1 MGDTRP
7 RAWDAGESSR
17 DAKTPRLDLLAATAL
32 GVDDSGWEQW
42 TEVTGNSDQCSHV
55 PTDNA
60 HKEILGSSLL
70 SDDAGECADCQRGE
84 EPGKCRSVNS
94 PILVCLECGRQSCVD
109 SDNYVPF
116 GHAQDHAK
124 KEQHWVAAMFA
135 DPQAGF
141 CFRCGFEVPVYP
153 EQEEMSGEIQA
164 GGGAF
169 GSDGY
174 PDLVSGLL
182 NFGDT
187 WYGHEFRSAN
197 VQGYAIRGIR
207 NRENTCYVNAILQC
221 LLMLDKL
228 RGRMLGS
235 DAPLGQLG
243 LALKELFVEASA
255 ADAVGS
261 MLDADKFLRSIRVYA
276 DKYQAYKMHDSY
288 ELLESFCN
296 ALHNEEN
303 EIETPNRK
311 RGDPTVIDS
320 IFRGELSYTRSCVDC
335 GSSSVV
341 HEHFCELSL
350 PLTAAERSS
359 RSSAVP
365 ETSGSLK
372 SQPKNIATQLIPAN
386 EKSTSEKIQA
396 VPESGDSHIL
406 CSEMKDDVVE
416 ETPEPLEV
424 GEFTHS
430 CTHSKVL
437 TTSFGD
443 VLDHIILEEL
453 NSRSCGSH

>member
-7 RAWDAGESSR
+7 RAWEAGESPR

-32 GVDDSGWEQW
+32 GVDDLGWEQW
-42 TEVTGNSDQCSHV
+42 PEVTSNNDQCNHV
-55 PTDNA
+55 PTDDA
-60 HKEILGSSLL
+60 HKDILSLSLL
-70 SDDAGECADCQRGE
+70 SDEAGECADCQRGE
-84 EPGKCRSVNS
+84 EPGKRRSVNS
-94 PILVCLECGRQSCVD
+94 RILVCLECGRQSCGD
-109 SDNYVPF
+109 SDSYVPF

-124 KEQHWVAAMFA
+124 QEQHWVAAMFA

-141 CFRCGFEVPVYP
+141 CFRCGTEVPVYP
-153 EQEEMSGEIQA
+153 EPEEMSVEIQA
-164 GGGAF
+164 GGHAF
-169 GSDGY
+169 VSDGN

-187 WYGHEFRSAN
+187 WHGHDFRSAS
-197 VQGYAIRGIR
+197 VQGYAIRGIP

-221 LLMLDKL
+221 LLVLDKL
-228 RGRMLGS
+228 RARMLGP

-243 LALKELFVEASA
+243 LALKEFFVEASA
-255 ADAVGS
+255 ADAVGG
-261 MLDADKFLRSIRVYA
+261 MLGPDKFLRSIRVHA

-288 ELLESFCN
+288 ELLESFCS

-320 IFRGELSYTRSCVDC
+320 IFRGELSYTRSCIYC

-350 PLTAAERSS
+350 PLTAVERSS
-359 RSSAVP
+359 RSSAAP

-386 EKSTSEKIQA
+386 EKTTSEKIQA
-396 VPESGDSHIL
+396 VQSGDSHIL
-406 CSEMKDDVVE
+406 SSEMKDAVVE

-424 GEFTHS
+424 GEYTHS
-430 CTHSKVL
+430 CTHSEVL

-443 VLDHIILEEL
+443 VLVS
-453 NSRSCGSH
+453 N